1 MSASGDEALRDLTAF
16 AELLALLER
25 EAIQYAVIGGC
36 AVGVYARLRGE
47 RVLSMDLDIYAA
59 PATLNLLI
67 GRARD
72 LGLQIQKGLE
82 ARTVPVAVFEWRG
95 MEINVLTA
103 SRGLPEP
110 DAVIR
115 DAREVQLDDMGALLV
130 PVADPFDLLKNK
142 LAIRRDKDLP
152 HIELL
157 TRFVQEEVV
166 HEFGQDGSAR
176 KRMSAASRLLGT
188 LGVETLPEGLVARLI
203 PLADTPP
210 LRRFIV
216 SRAPSSMSLEPL
228 LERVPED
235 ERTELAALA
244 LATRK
249 FFRGGES

>member
-16 AELLALLER
+16 AELLAMLER

-47 RVLSMDLDIYAA
+47 RVLSVDLDIYAA

-67 GRARD
+67 GRASH
-72 LGLQIQKGLE
+72 LGLEVRRGLE
-82 ARTVPVAVFEWRG
+82 ARAIPVAVFEWRG

-103 SRGLPEP
+103 SLGLPEP

-115 DAREVQLDDMGALLV
+115 DAREVQLDNVGGLLV

-142 LAIRRDKDLP
+142 LAVRRDKDLP

-157 TRFVQEEVV
+157 TRFVEEEVV
-166 HEFGQDGSAR
+166 HEFGQQGSAR
-176 KRMSAASRLLGT
+176 QRMAAASRLLGT
-188 LGVETLPEGLVARLI
+188 LGVETLPEALVARLV

-216 SRAPSSMSLEPL
+216 SRAPGSMSLEPL
-228 LERVPED
+228 LERVSEE
-235 ERTELAALA
+235 ERTELMALA
-244 LATRK
+244 LAARK
-249 FFRGGES
+249 SSS